1 MNGTTSPSRG
11 RFRSGFLRRDG
22 TALPNASR
30 TMRRCTPSFLAT
42 PRIVPTPNSYSRR
55 ISSNSSTLALQ
66 STATSAPGC
75 CPQQSS
81 RFFPQWANS
90 KYRNH
95 HSRLAKLGLFL
106 VLARV
111 AHQGSRLSAVRWAE
125 DQAVGEV
132 LGLGKFDED
141 DLYAALDDLAA
152 RQERMEKALYRRYRA
167 RRGQRHLSRILCL
180 RDSFFALE
188 S

>member
-1 MNGTTSPSRG
+1 MAEGLG
-11 RFRSGFLRRDG
+11 IAA
-22 TALPNASR
+22 AL
-30 TMRRCTPSFLAT
+30 
-42 PRIVPTPNSYSRR
+42 
-55 ISSNSSTLALQ
+55 
-66 STATSAPGC
+66 G
-75 CPQQSS
+75 
-81 RFFPQWANS
+81 
-90 KYRNH
+90 

-152 RQERMEKALYRRYRA
+152 RQERMEKALY
-167 RRGQRHLSRILCL
+167 LRIPGHGDG
-180 RDSFFALE
+180 DSKIIVMAIPG
-188 S
+188 